1 MTESLVPPR
10 ARVRVVAPAR
20 AEAPAAVR
28 IVGLAPDAA
37 ERLAGAIRARL
48 GVPAAAADPDHLGPT
63 DTVLTTAGNAPA
75 VLAAVDP
82 TRVGVLWGRQ
92 APSARAR
99 EWEAAGATL
108 IPGPLPSAA
117 VAWCA
122 ARIPEAGG
130 ADALEWEAEPDA
142 FDAFDAPAE
151 AFEWE
156 DDAEPAR
163 PAVDPAPPPRRPAR
177 GRAPAAGPRARGVS
191 VAVYSCGGG
200 VGKTTTAV
208 YLATLA
214 SQRAIRTGIVELDE
228 NRGALLAT
236 WDLAPRGGGIDS
248 LPPEVWE
255 DPGRLAER
263 LAQTVVPVG
272 PRLGVLPI
280 TGTLDGLQ
288 FPKESLEAARAAL
301 GHLYAWAG
309 QQWDL
314 VFYDLSF
321 NLRDEAALF
330 TLAAADRVLF
340 VLTPEARTYQAAL
353 RTLDILEQLGRDG
366 TAALQKMALVVNKVE
381 RPRTAR
387 LSPREMARELGLP
400 LAGEIAANGP
410 KYNREINQ
418 HRLVVTPEW
427 ERLWE
432 ALALPVAGH
441 PGAAARPDA
450 RPSLARRLLGFGPRR
465 R

>member
-1 MTESLVPPR
+1 MSESFMPSR
-10 ARVRVVAPAR
+10 ARVHVVPPAR
-20 AEAPAAVR
+20 PGASGTVR

-37 ERLAGAIRARL
+37 ERLAAALRARL
-48 GVPAAAADPDHLGPT
+48 GLAAAPADPEHVGAGDW
-63 DTVLTTAGNAPA
+63 VLTTAAAAPA
-75 VLAAVDP
+75 VLAAAAP
-82 TRVGVLWGRQ
+82 AQVGILWGRQ
-92 APSARAR
+92 PPTARAR

-108 IPGPLPSAA
+108 LTGPLPSAA

-122 ARIPEAGG
+122 AQIPEVAGEE
-130 ADALEWEAEPDA
+130 ALEWEAEPADA
-142 FDAFDAPAE
+142 AE
-151 AFEWE
+151 AAFEWE
-156 DDAEPAR
+156 DDGVPERAAFEPA
-163 PAVDPAPPPRRPAR
+163 APPRRPGRA
-177 GRAPAAGPRARGVS
+177 RAPAAGPRARGVS

-236 WDLAPRGGGIDS
+236 WDLAPRGGGLDS

-255 DPGRLAER
+255 DPPRLGER

-272 PRLGVLPI
+272 PRLSVLPI

-288 FPKESLEAARAAL
+288 FPKDSLEAARAAL

-366 TAALQKMALVVNKVE
+366 AAAVQKMALVVNKVE
-381 RPRTAR
+381 RPRPAR
-387 LSPREMARELGLP
+387 LSPQEMARELGLP

-418 HRLVVTPEW
+418 HRIVVTPEW

-441 PGAAARPDA
+441 TGADARPAD